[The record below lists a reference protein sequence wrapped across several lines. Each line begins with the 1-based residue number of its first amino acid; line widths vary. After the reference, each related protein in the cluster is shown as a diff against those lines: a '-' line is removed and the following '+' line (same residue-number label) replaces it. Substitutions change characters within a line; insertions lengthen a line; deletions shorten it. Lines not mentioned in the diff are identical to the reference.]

1 MRGLSANSLQTADSL
16 QRPECRLFPQ
26 CDLVA
31 HFLNLLQSV
40 PYLQCLLLFSPESD
54 YILCHNRSAHIQ
66 TEHSESLTLF
76 PRDESVQ
83 LLIPSLS
90 EHSPCHGRSPHEIRG
105 VLGWEFVRRAQTI
118 QNHYHLRGL
127 EEGRKA

>member
-1 MRGLSANSLQTADSL
+1 MRGLSADSLQTADSL

-66 TEHSESLTLF
+66 TEHSEYLTLF
-76 PRDESVQ
+76 PPDESVQ

-90 EHSPCHGRSPHEIRG
+90 EHSHGMPWQITS
-105 VLGWEFVRRAQTI
+105 
-118 QNHYHLRGL
+118 
-127 EEGRKA
+127 